1 LSGSPTD
8 RVHRGI
14 SVEDERWTLVQRI
27 LSVLSKMLNSRAGDA
42 RAPYMEILLQ
52 AKAVPG
58 TTRASKIICY
68 RILTPQKP
76 DPTS

>member
-1 LSGSPTD
+1 MLLLSGITMEMTEAAGELVTSPEF
-8 RVHRGI
+8 
-14 SVEDERWTLVQRI
+14 S
-27 LSVLSKMLNSRAGDA
+27 SVLSKMLNSRAGDA